1 MARDP
6 NHPDNS
12 DPSDQKFLSQIETY
26 GWNVTNVFRREGE
39 IGPDWSYSTG
49 LFHSFQHPEI
59 VIFGLELD
67 NMQKIVNTIGSAI
80 KGGARFESG
89 NEYQDI
95 LARCGCQFR
104 TVDASR
110 YKDYLGWAI
119 WFYNGEQFPVCNV
132 FGRTARDT
140 ILEPRLV
147 LRVSPLCSRY
157 FSSLRK
163 NYFRCTAASVAL
175 YPPLP
180 FFTFGMP
187 YFGLMSWQPS
197 SQ

>member
-119 WFYNGEQFPVCNV
+119 WFYNGEQFPVLQC
-132 FGRTARDT
+132 FWPDRQGHYPWA
-140 ILEPRLV
+140 PAC
-147 LRVSPLCSRY
+147 SPGVA
-157 FSSLRK
+157 SLQ
-163 NYFRCTAASVAL
+163 
-175 YPPLP
+175 PLL
-180 FFTFGMP
+180 FK
-187 YFGLMSWQPS
+187 PS
-197 SQ
+197 